1 MHNKTLLAERI
12 LLNTLGFDLQLV
24 HPYRACLDKI
34 KDALRC
40 TYIVICD
47 YFIYFYFS
55 YRFHFGFFTL
65 TDMTEGL
72 RDYPLHHT
80 VMM

>member
-40 TYIVICD
+40 TCIVVCGH
-47 YFIYFYFS
+47 FYFS

-65 TDMTEGL
+65 TDMMEGL

-80 VMM
+80 VMI

>member
-40 TYIVICD
+40 TYMVV
-47 YFIYFYFS
+47 YGYFYFS

-80 VMM
+80 VMI